1 MKGYANPYSQEPQTP
16 SRNLAVE
23 DDAMNQDATFPSCRA
38 QSVSHT
44 TTSAE
49 SQMQIFDTAM
59 AQSATFWSASQLT
72 GPSSAWYHAGRA
84 EFITR
89 NTIHTDTQRRLTPST
104 IQRLL
109 RPERA
114 AEKRRSLQSP
124 FDYHLNVKLYGP
136 TSRWGRLP
144 RARARGR

>member
-44 TTSAE
+44 TTSAI
-49 SQMQIFDTAM
+49 SQTQIFNTAM

-72 GPSSAWYHAGRA
+72 GPSTAWYHAGRA

-89 NTIHTDTQRRLTPST
+89 NTIHTRVRYPAAINTVHHPA
-104 IQRLL
+104 IAAQRLL
-109 RPERA
+109 RLGRAVER
-114 AEKRRSLQSP
+114 RRSSQSP
-124 FDYHLNVKLYGP
+124 LISHVKLRGT
-136 TSRWGRLP
+136 TSR
-144 RARARGR
+144 